1 VGGEVSG
8 FLGKYYNTLDPK
20 GRIIIPAPFREILSS
35 TKNTKL
41 IIANDAFDRCLCAY
55 PVEEWV
61 RLVDRVKDKPQ
72 TLDSVKYFMRR
83 VVGSAVECE
92 LDKQG
97 RILVPAAL
105 RTDAGLNSEVVV
117 MGQGSRIEI
126 WDRSGLEDV
135 ADPTKIDK
143 EAFKNELSGLGI

>member
-1 VGGEVSG
+1 MSS

-35 TKNTKL
+35 AKNTKL
-41 IIANDAFDRCLCAY
+41 IIANDAFDHCLCAY
-55 PVEEWV
+55 PVEEWGN
-61 RLVDRVKDKPQ
+61 LVGRVKDKPQ
-72 TLDSVKYFMRR
+72 TMDSVKYFMRR

-97 RILVPAAL
+97 RIQIPSAL
-105 RTDAGLNSEVVV
+105 RVDAGLSSEVVV
-117 MGQGSRIEI
+117 MGQGNKIEI
-126 WDRSGLEDV
+126 WEKNALEVV

-143 EAFKNELSGLGI
+143 NAFKKELSDLGI

>member
-1 VGGEVSG
+1 MGELSS

-55 PVEEWV
+55 PVEEWGK
-61 RLVDRVKDKPQ
+61 LVDRVKEKPQ
-72 TLDSVKYFMRR
+72 TMDSVKYFMRR

-97 RILVPAAL
+97 RIQIPSAL
-105 RTDAGLNSEVVV
+105 RVDAGLSSEVVV
-117 MGQGSRIEI
+117 MGQGNRIEI
-126 WDRSGLEDV
+126 WEKNALEVV
-135 ADPTKIDK
+135 ADPTKIDTK
-143 EAFKNELSGLGI
+143 AFKEELSGLGI

>member
-1 VGGEVSG
+1 VGGDVSG

-20 GRIIIPAPFREILSS
+20 GRIIIPAPFREILAS

-41 IIANDAFDRCLCAY
+41 IIANDAFDHCLCAY

-61 RLVDRVKDKPQ
+61 RLVDRVKDQPQ
-72 TLDSVKYFMRR
+72 TDDAVKYYMRR

-97 RILVPAAL
+97 RILVPSAL

-117 MGQGSRIEI
+117 MGQGNRIEV
-126 WDRSGLEDV
+126 WDRNGLEEV
-135 ADPTKIDK
+135 ADPTKIDRD
-143 EAFKNELSGLGI
+143 AFKEKLSGLGI